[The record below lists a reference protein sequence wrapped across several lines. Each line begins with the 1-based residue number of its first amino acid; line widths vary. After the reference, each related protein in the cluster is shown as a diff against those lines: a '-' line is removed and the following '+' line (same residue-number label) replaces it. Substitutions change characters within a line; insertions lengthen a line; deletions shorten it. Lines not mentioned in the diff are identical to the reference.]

1 MLKYIAQ
8 RTFYGFLVLTGVVI
22 LVFLLFQGFGDPSRL
37 IMGQSGDAATQANIR
52 KDLYLDQ
59 PKWKQ
64 FIFYLNDVSPV
75 CVHSKQDIQKKNLQ
89 GFFVGNNTKPDS
101 YRVGLKLPYLRRSYQ
116 SKKEVGKI
124 LMEALPG
131 TLLLA
136 SAAMIIAIL
145 IGIPLGVVASIKQ
158 NTWLDTSSIFAS
170 IVGISAPSFFMG
182 IIIAY
187 LFGFVLSSW
196 TGLHITGNWF
206 EIDEVTGEKYLVLKN
221 LILPAIT
228 LGIRPLAIITQLTR
242 SAMLDVLDQ
251 DYIRT
256 AYAKGLSKRVVVLKH
271 ALLNALNPV
280 ITAITGWFAEL
291 LAGAFFVEYIFGWK
305 GIGKVTVDALEKLD
319 FPVVMGSVLVS
330 ATFFILINILA
341 DILYG
346 IVDPRVTIH

>member
-1 MLKYIAQ
+1 MLKYIL
-8 RTFYGFLVLTGVVI
+8 RKTFYGLLVLIGVVI
-22 LVFLLFQGFGDPSRL
+22 LVFFLFQGFGDPSRL

-52 KDLYLDQ
+52 KELYLDQ

-64 FIFYLNDVSPV
+64 FIFYLNDVSPI
-75 CVHSKQDIQKKNLQ
+75 SLENRDEIERKNLK
-89 GFFVGNNTKPDS
+89 GFFIGGSN
-101 YRVGLKLPYLRRSYQ
+101 KLGIKVPYLRRSYQ

-136 SAAMIIAIL
+136 FAAMSIAIAV
-145 IGIPLGVVASIKQ
+145 GVPLGVLAAVRQ
-158 NTWLDTSSIFAS
+158 NTWLDTSSVFAS
-170 IVGISAPSFFMG
+170 IVGISAPSFFTG
-182 IIIAY
+182 IIIAF

-206 EIDEVTGEKYLVLKN
+206 DIDEITGHRHLALRN

-256 AYAKGLSKRVVVLKH
+256 AYAKGLSKAAVVWKH
-271 ALLNALNPV
+271 ALRNALNPV
-280 ITAITGWFAEL
+280 VTAITGWFAEL

-319 FPVVMGSVLVS
+319 FPVVMGSVLVT
-330 ATFFILINILA
+330 ATFFILINIIA
-341 DILYG
+341 DIIYS
-346 IVDPRVTIH
+346 IIDPRVRFR

>member
-1 MLKYIAQ
+1 MLKFILKKI
-8 RTFYGFLVLTGVVI
+8 FYGLLVLGGVVV
-22 LVFLLFQGFGDPSRL
+22 LVFVLFQGFGDPARL
-37 IMGQSGDAATQANIR
+37 VMGQTGDAATEANIR
-52 KDLYLDQ
+52 KELYLDQ

-64 FIFYLNDVSPV
+64 FIFYLNDVSPLSI
-75 CVHSKQDIQKKNLQ
+75 HTKEDIQKKELK
-89 GFFVGNNTKPDS
+89 GIFIGGDTK
-101 YRVGLKLPYLRRSYQ
+101 LAIKFPYLRKSYQ
-116 SKKEVGKI
+116 TKKSVSEV
-124 LMEALPG
+124 LLEALPG

-136 SAAMIIAIL
+136 IAAMFIAVI
-145 IGIPLGVVASIKQ
+145 IGIPLGVVAAVKQ
-158 NTWLDTSSIFAS
+158 NTWMDTTAVFSS

-187 LFGFVLSSW
+187 VFGFVLSNW
-196 TGLHITGNWF
+196 TGLHITGSWF
-206 EIDEVTGEKYLVLKN
+206 DIDENGEKRLTLQN

-256 AYAKGLSKRVVVLKH
+256 AYAKGLSRRNVIWKH
-271 ALLNALNPV
+271 ALRNALNPV

-291 LAGAFFVEYIFGWK
+291 LAGAFFIEYIFGWK

-319 FPVVMGSVLVS
+319 FPVVMGSVLIS

-346 IVDPRVTIH
+346 IVDPRVRV

>member
-1 MLKYIAQ
+1 MLKFILKKI
-8 RTFYGFLVLTGVVI
+8 FYGLLVLVGVVV
-22 LVFLLFQGFGDPSRL
+22 LVFVLFQGFGDPARL
-37 IMGQSGDAATQANIR
+37 VMGQTGDAATEANIR
-52 KDLYLDQ
+52 KELYLDQ

-64 FIFYLNDVSPV
+64 FVFYLNDVSPLSI
-75 CVHSKQDIQKKNLQ
+75 HTKEDIQKKELK
-89 GFFVGNNTKPDS
+89 GIFIGGDTK
-101 YRVGLKLPYLRRSYQ
+101 LAIKFPYLRKSYQ
-116 SKKEVGKI
+116 TKKSVSEV
-124 LMEALPG
+124 LLEALPG

-136 SAAMIIAIL
+136 IAAMFIAVM
-145 IGIPLGVVASIKQ
+145 IGIPLGVVAAVKQ
-158 NTWLDTSSIFAS
+158 NTWMDTTAVFSS

-187 LFGFVLSSW
+187 VFGFVLSDW
-196 TGLHITGNWF
+196 TGLHITGSWF
-206 EIDEVTGEKYLVLKN
+206 DIDENGEKRLTLQN

-256 AYAKGLSKRVVVLKH
+256 AYAKGLSKRNVIWKH
-271 ALLNALNPV
+271 ALRNALNPV

-291 LAGAFFVEYIFGWK
+291 LAGAFFIEYIFGWK

-319 FPVVMGSVLVS
+319 FPVVMGSVLIS

-346 IVDPRVTIH
+346 IVDPRVRV